1 MLNSYKTTAA
11 CVASYEMITQMSPK
25 SECADALLYN
35 RITESQQ
42 RKSIRMRSEGFYF
55 SDGKLN

>member
-35 RITESQQ
+35 RITVKA
-42 RKSIRMRSEGFYF
+42 RKINTYEI
-55 SDGKLN
+55 